1 MVTFETVMEIKIL
14 HKQGMSS
21 RAIARE
27 LGISRNTVKRYLQA
41 KSEPPK
47 YTPRPAVASILDEYR
62 DYIRQRIADAHPY
75 KIPATVIAREIR
87 DQGYRGGMT
96 ILRAFIRSLSVPQEQ
111 EPAVRFETEPGRQMQ
126 VDWGTMRNG
135 RSPLHV
141 FVAVLGYSRMLY
153 IEFTDNMRYDT
164 LETCHRNAF
173 RFFGGVPREVL
184 YDNMKT
190 VVLQRDAYQTGQHR
204 FHPSLWQFGK
214 EMGFSPRL
222 CRPFRAQTK
231 GKVERMVQYTRNSF
245 YIPLMTRLR
254 PMGITVD
261 VETANRHGLRWLHD
275 VANQRKH
282 ETIQARPC
290 DRWLEEQQSMLALP
304 PEKKEYDV
312 HLDENLVNFDNP
324 PCIIHSPS
332 TTHSAEEWRDDGTAT
347 STTDGARRA
356 VATGKPYKRSACAVQ
371 QAVDQEWSY
380 MDFLE
385 HLLHEEKLARHQRKQ
400 AMYTRMAAFPAVKTF
415 EEYDFTFAT
424 GAPQKQL
431 QSLRSLSFIERN
443 ENIVLLGPSGVGKT
457 HLAIAMGY
465 EAVRAGI
472 KVRFTTAADLL
483 LQLSTAQRQGRYKTT
498 LQRGVMAPRLLII
511 DEIGYLP
518 FSQEEAKLF
527 FQVIAKRYE
536 KSAMILTS
544 NLPFGQWDQTFAG
557 DAALT
562 SAMLDRILHHS
573 HVVQI
578 KGESYRLRQKRKA
591 GVIAEA
597 NPE

>member
-1 MVTFETVMEIKIL
+1 MEIKIL

-47 YTPRPAVASILDEYR
+47 YTPRPAVASLLDEYR

-111 EPAVRFETEPGRQMQ
+111 EPTVRFETEPGRQMQ
-126 VDWGTMRNG
+126 ADWGTMRNG

-190 VVLQRDAYQTGQHR
+190 VVLQRDAYQTGQ
-204 FHPSLWQFGK
+204 
-214 EMGFSPRL
+214 
-222 CRPFRAQTK
+222 
-231 GKVERMVQYTRNSF
+231 
-245 YIPLMTRLR
+245 
-254 PMGITVD
+254 
-261 VETANRHGLRWLHD
+261 
-275 VANQRKH
+275 
-282 ETIQARPC
+282 
-290 DRWLEEQQSMLALP
+290 
-304 PEKKEYDV
+304 
-312 HLDENLVNFDNP
+312 
-324 PCIIHSPS
+324 
-332 TTHSAEEWRDDGTAT
+332 
-347 STTDGARRA
+347 
-356 VATGKPYKRSACAVQ
+356 
-371 QAVDQEWSY
+371 
-380 MDFLE
+380 
-385 HLLHEEKLARHQRKQ
+385 
-400 AMYTRMAAFPAVKTF
+400 
-415 EEYDFTFAT
+415 
-424 GAPQKQL
+424 
-431 QSLRSLSFIERN
+431 
-443 ENIVLLGPSGVGKT
+443 
-457 HLAIAMGY
+457 
-465 EAVRAGI
+465 
-472 KVRFTTAADLL
+472 
-483 LQLSTAQRQGRYKTT
+483 GRYKAT

>member
-1 MVTFETVMEIKIL
+1 AGQLQLESL
-14 HKQGMSS
+14 
-21 RAIARE
+21 
-27 LGISRNTVKRYLQA
+27 ISA
-41 KSEPPK
+41 A
-47 YTPRPAVASILDEYR
+47 PA
-62 DYIRQRIADAHPY
+62 
-75 KIPATVIAREIR
+75 
-87 DQGYRGGMT
+87 
-96 ILRAFIRSLSVPQEQ
+96 LS
-111 EPAVRFETEPGRQMQ
+111 
-126 VDWGTMRNG
+126 
-135 RSPLHV
+135 
-141 FVAVLGYSRMLY
+141 
-153 IEFTDNMRYDT
+153 
-164 LETCHRNAF
+164 
-173 RFFGGVPREVL
+173 
-184 YDNMKT
+184 
-190 VVLQRDAYQTGQHR
+190 
-204 FHPSLWQFGK
+204 
-214 EMGFSPRL
+214 
-222 CRPFRAQTK
+222 
-231 GKVERMVQYTRNSF
+231 
-245 YIPLMTRLR
+245 
-254 PMGITVD
+254 
-261 VETANRHGLRWLHD
+261 
-275 VANQRKH
+275 
-282 ETIQARPC
+282 
-290 DRWLEEQQSMLALP
+290 
-304 PEKKEYDV
+304 
-312 HLDENLVNFDNP
+312 
-324 PCIIHSPS
+324 
-332 TTHSAEEWRDDGTAT
+332 
-347 STTDGARRA
+347 
-356 VATGKPYKRSACAVQ
+356 Q

-518 FSQEEAKLF
+518 F
-527 FQVIAKRYE
+527 
-536 KSAMILTS
+536 
-544 NLPFGQWDQTFAG
+544 GQWDQTFAG

>member
-1 MVTFETVMEIKIL
+1 MMEL
-14 HKQGMSS
+14 QHQRLMALAGQLQLES
-21 RAIARE
+21 
-27 LGISRNTVKRYLQA
+27 LISA
-41 KSEPPK
+41 A
-47 YTPRPAVASILDEYR
+47 PA
-62 DYIRQRIADAHPY
+62 
-75 KIPATVIAREIR
+75 
-87 DQGYRGGMT
+87 
-96 ILRAFIRSLSVPQEQ
+96 LS
-111 EPAVRFETEPGRQMQ
+111 
-126 VDWGTMRNG
+126 
-135 RSPLHV
+135 
-141 FVAVLGYSRMLY
+141 
-153 IEFTDNMRYDT
+153 
-164 LETCHRNAF
+164 
-173 RFFGGVPREVL
+173 
-184 YDNMKT
+184 
-190 VVLQRDAYQTGQHR
+190 
-204 FHPSLWQFGK
+204 
-214 EMGFSPRL
+214 
-222 CRPFRAQTK
+222 
-231 GKVERMVQYTRNSF
+231 
-245 YIPLMTRLR
+245 
-254 PMGITVD
+254 
-261 VETANRHGLRWLHD
+261 
-275 VANQRKH
+275 
-282 ETIQARPC
+282 
-290 DRWLEEQQSMLALP
+290 
-304 PEKKEYDV
+304 
-312 HLDENLVNFDNP
+312 
-324 PCIIHSPS
+324 
-332 TTHSAEEWRDDGTAT
+332 
-347 STTDGARRA
+347 
-356 VATGKPYKRSACAVQ
+356 Q

-465 EAVRAGI
+465 EVVRAGI

-511 DEIGYLP
+511 DEIGY
-518 FSQEEAKLF
+518 
-527 FQVIAKRYE
+527 
-536 KSAMILTS
+536 
-544 NLPFGQWDQTFAG
+544 LPFGQWDQTFAG

>member
-1 MVTFETVMEIKIL
+1 MMEL
-14 HKQGMSS
+14 QHQRLMALAWQLQLES
-21 RAIARE
+21 
-27 LGISRNTVKRYLQA
+27 LISA
-41 KSEPPK
+41 A
-47 YTPRPAVASILDEYR
+47 PA
-62 DYIRQRIADAHPY
+62 
-75 KIPATVIAREIR
+75 
-87 DQGYRGGMT
+87 
-96 ILRAFIRSLSVPQEQ
+96 LS
-111 EPAVRFETEPGRQMQ
+111 
-126 VDWGTMRNG
+126 
-135 RSPLHV
+135 
-141 FVAVLGYSRMLY
+141 
-153 IEFTDNMRYDT
+153 
-164 LETCHRNAF
+164 
-173 RFFGGVPREVL
+173 
-184 YDNMKT
+184 
-190 VVLQRDAYQTGQHR
+190 
-204 FHPSLWQFGK
+204 
-214 EMGFSPRL
+214 
-222 CRPFRAQTK
+222 
-231 GKVERMVQYTRNSF
+231 
-245 YIPLMTRLR
+245 
-254 PMGITVD
+254 
-261 VETANRHGLRWLHD
+261 
-275 VANQRKH
+275 
-282 ETIQARPC
+282 
-290 DRWLEEQQSMLALP
+290 
-304 PEKKEYDV
+304 
-312 HLDENLVNFDNP
+312 
-324 PCIIHSPS
+324 
-332 TTHSAEEWRDDGTAT
+332 
-347 STTDGARRA
+347 
-356 VATGKPYKRSACAVQ
+356 Q

-518 FSQEEAKLF
+518 F
-527 FQVIAKRYE
+527 
-536 KSAMILTS
+536 
-544 NLPFGQWDQTFAG
+544 GQWDQTFAG

>member
-1 MVTFETVMEIKIL
+1 MM
-14 HKQGMSS
+14 
-21 RAIARE
+21 
-27 LGISRNTVKRYLQA
+27 
-41 KSEPPK
+41 
-47 YTPRPAVASILDEYR
+47 
-62 DYIRQRIADAHPY
+62 
-75 KIPATVIAREIR
+75 
-87 DQGYRGGMT
+87 
-96 ILRAFIRSLSVPQEQ
+96 
-111 EPAVRFETEPGRQMQ
+111 
-126 VDWGTMRNG
+126 
-135 RSPLHV
+135 
-141 FVAVLGYSRMLY
+141 
-153 IEFTDNMRYDT
+153 
-164 LETCHRNAF
+164 
-173 RFFGGVPREVL
+173 
-184 YDNMKT
+184 
-190 VVLQRDAYQTGQHR
+190 
-204 FHPSLWQFGK
+204 
-214 EMGFSPRL
+214 
-222 CRPFRAQTK
+222 
-231 GKVERMVQYTRNSF
+231 
-245 YIPLMTRLR
+245 
-254 PMGITVD
+254 
-261 VETANRHGLRWLHD
+261 
-275 VANQRKH
+275 
-282 ETIQARPC
+282 
-290 DRWLEEQQSMLALP
+290 EQQHQRLMALAGQLQL
-304 PEKKEYDV
+304 ES
-312 HLDENLVNFDNP
+312 L
-324 PCIIHSPS
+324 I
-332 TTHSAEEWRDDGTAT
+332 SAAPAL
-347 STTDGARRA
+347 S
-356 VATGKPYKRSACAVQ
+356 Q

-380 MDFLE
+380 MDFLV

-415 EEYDFTFAT
+415 EEYDFSFAT

-518 FSQEEAKLF
+518 F
-527 FQVIAKRYE
+527 
-536 KSAMILTS
+536 
-544 NLPFGQWDQTFAG
+544 GQWDQTFAG

>member
-1 MVTFETVMEIKIL
+1 MEL
-14 HKQGMSS
+14 QHQRLMALAGQLQLES
-21 RAIARE
+21 
-27 LGISRNTVKRYLQA
+27 LISA
-41 KSEPPK
+41 A
-47 YTPRPAVASILDEYR
+47 PA
-62 DYIRQRIADAHPY
+62 
-75 KIPATVIAREIR
+75 
-87 DQGYRGGMT
+87 
-96 ILRAFIRSLSVPQEQ
+96 LS
-111 EPAVRFETEPGRQMQ
+111 
-126 VDWGTMRNG
+126 
-135 RSPLHV
+135 
-141 FVAVLGYSRMLY
+141 
-153 IEFTDNMRYDT
+153 
-164 LETCHRNAF
+164 
-173 RFFGGVPREVL
+173 
-184 YDNMKT
+184 
-190 VVLQRDAYQTGQHR
+190 
-204 FHPSLWQFGK
+204 
-214 EMGFSPRL
+214 
-222 CRPFRAQTK
+222 
-231 GKVERMVQYTRNSF
+231 
-245 YIPLMTRLR
+245 
-254 PMGITVD
+254 
-261 VETANRHGLRWLHD
+261 
-275 VANQRKH
+275 
-282 ETIQARPC
+282 
-290 DRWLEEQQSMLALP
+290 
-304 PEKKEYDV
+304 
-312 HLDENLVNFDNP
+312 
-324 PCIIHSPS
+324 
-332 TTHSAEEWRDDGTAT
+332 
-347 STTDGARRA
+347 
-356 VATGKPYKRSACAVQ
+356 Q

-518 FSQEEAKLF
+518 F
-527 FQVIAKRYE
+527 
-536 KSAMILTS
+536 
-544 NLPFGQWDQTFAG
+544 GQWDQTFAG

-578 KGESYRLRQKRKA
+578 KGESYRLRQKRKV